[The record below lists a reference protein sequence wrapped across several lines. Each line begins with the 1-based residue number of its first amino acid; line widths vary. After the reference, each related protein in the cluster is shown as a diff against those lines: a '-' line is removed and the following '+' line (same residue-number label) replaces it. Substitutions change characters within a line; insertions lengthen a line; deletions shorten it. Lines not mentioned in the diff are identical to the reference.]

1 MGTTVTIEIVGHSAT
16 ERDRRERLAAV
27 QGAAGW
33 FHAIEEVCT
42 RFDPKSELS
51 QLSTHIGV
59 PVRVSV
65 LLFEAVQFALT
76 VAEETSGAFDPTI
89 GRQLETRGFNV
100 DSRSGRTIRTLLDG
114 DDPVSYRDVHLDSV
128 TSEITLQRPLL
139 LDLGAVAK
147 GLAID
152 IAAREL
158 ARFEDFAID
167 AGGDLYL
174 AGRNVEGEPWA
185 IGIEDPRT
193 DHHLVE
199 TLRVSDAAVCTSGDY
214 RRHTD
219 ARHHIIDPRSGAT
232 AAGLASVTVIAPSA
246 MLADALGTAA
256 FVLGPTEGLALLQR
270 HGAEGL
276 LLTSAL
282 ERFATAGVTALE
294 QHAPA

>member
-1 MGTTVTIEIVGHSAT
+1 MGTVVTIDVVGHGAT

-51 QLSTHIGV
+51 QLSTRIGV
-59 PVRVSV
+59 PVRVSA

-76 VAEETSGAFDPTI
+76 VADETNGAFDPTI
-89 GRQLETRGFNV
+89 GRQLEARGFNV
-100 DSRSGRTIRTLLDG
+100 DSRSGRTVRTLLDG
-114 DDPVSYRDVHLDSV
+114 DDPVSYRDVHLDPV
-128 TSEITLQRPLL
+128 TREITLQRPLL

-152 IAAREL
+152 TAARKL

-174 AGRNVEGEPWA
+174 AGRNVEGESWA

-199 TLRVSDAAVCTSGDY
+199 TLRVSNTAVCTSGDY
-214 RRHTD
+214 RRRTD
-219 ARHHIIDPRSGAT
+219 AGHHIIDPRSGIT
-232 AAGLASVTVIAPSA
+232 AAALASVTVIAPSA

-256 FVLGPTEGLALLQR
+256 FVLGPDDGLALLQR
-270 HGAEGL
+270 HGVQGL
-276 LLTSAL
+276 LLTPGL
-282 ERFATAGVTALE
+282 ERFATAGMTALE